1 MIKMTSQFG
10 EERLLFQIMWGQL
23 VNFWV
28 FISWVRDYHSQILNT
43 FQINR
48 NKTVLHISCFP
59 LLFLCL
65 SHSLILWIFIG
76 LMLKLKL
83 QYFGHL
89 MQRVDTGEKMV
100 TLGKTE
106 GKRRRGRQRMRWLD
120 SILNSTNMNLSKLWE
135 TVKDREA
142 WCAEVH
148 GVAESNHL
156 ATEQQQ

>member
-1 MIKMTSQFG
+1 MRLINSVWAKIQYYDKDDITIWWG
-10 EERLLFQIMWGQL
+10 ETFISNNVGS

-65 SHSLILWIFIG
+65 SHSLILWIFIV

-89 MQRVDTGEKMV
+89 MQSRLRGKDGDAGKDWRQKEK
-100 TLGKTE
+100 
-106 GKRRRGRQRMRWLD
+106 
-120 SILNSTNMNLSKLWE
+120 
-135 TVKDREA
+135 REA
-142 WCAEVH
+142 EDEMVR
-148 GVAESNHL
+148 
-156 ATEQQQ
+156 